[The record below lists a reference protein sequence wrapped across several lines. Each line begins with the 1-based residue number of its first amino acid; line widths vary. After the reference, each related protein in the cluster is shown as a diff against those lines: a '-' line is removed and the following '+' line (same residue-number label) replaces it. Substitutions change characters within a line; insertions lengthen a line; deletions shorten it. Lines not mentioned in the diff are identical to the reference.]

1 MDNRRGHRQAQQPK
15 AFLAWAAAV
24 LLFATSAAAQPQG
37 AIPVVASWAIS
48 PLIGDKEEAAS
59 LSGLACS
66 RHDGTARDCLLVND
80 EKRYARLVTLK
91 ERTIALGP
99 KLALLPAAEE
109 DGTKNNE
116 ADAEAADFDSGF
128 YYVIGSHA
136 RSRKAGQVQPSRSFV
151 YRFPI
156 DPATGRPGFKQE
168 GDKPAKEIERSDRLR
183 ALIAETAPF
192 NEYLLRSVD
201 AHDPNIEGLAV
212 RGGRL
217 YAGFRAPSLY
227 GEAMILSV
235 PIDALFDDEED
246 KDKDKDKDKGKETAR
261 DKVPAKL
268 KEASKGKDTGKNKS
282 KGPVVV
288 ARIKVGLGQG
298 IRDLAKVKDGFL
310 ILTGPEAK
318 TNGKA
323 EVFFWDGRSTEPALL
338 GQLAGPAIDAKPE
351 ALLVLEEEAD
361 RFRVLVISDGVKG
374 GAPAEYRLP
383 RPRR

>member
-1 MDNRRGHRQAQQPK
+1 MYNRRGHRQTQQPK
-15 AFLAWAAAV
+15 AFLASV
-24 LLFATSAAAQPQG
+24 LLVLFFATSAAAQPQG
-37 AIPVVASWAIS
+37 AVPVVATWTIS
-48 PLIGDKEEAAS
+48 PTIGDREEAAS
-59 LSGLACS
+59 LSGLACA
-66 RHDGTARDCLLVND
+66 RRDGTTQDCLLVND

-91 ERTIALGP
+91 ERTIALGA
-99 KLALLPAAEE
+99 KLPLLPAAEE

-116 ADAEAADFDSGF
+116 ADAEAADFDGGF

-136 RSRKAGQVQPSRSFV
+136 RTRKAGQVQPSRSFV
-151 YRFPI
+151 YRVPV
-156 DPATGRPGFKQE
+156 DPATGRPSFKQE

-183 ALIAETAPF
+183 ALIADTDPF
-192 NEYLLRSVD
+192 NEYLLRSFD

-217 YAGFRAPSLY
+217 YAGFRAPSLH
-227 GEAMILSV
+227 GEALILSV
-235 PIDALFDDEED
+235 PVNALFEEKEKEDKGKIQD
-246 KDKDKDKDKGKETAR
+246 KDKEQ
-261 DKVPAKL
+261 DKVKDRPKD
-268 KEASKGKDTGKNKS
+268 ASKGKDSGKEKR
-282 KGPVVV
+282 KV
-288 ARIKVGLGQG
+288 AVAVTRIKVGQGQG

-310 ILTGPEAK
+310 VLTGPEAK

-323 EVFFWDGRSTEPALL
+323 EVFFWDGRSAEPALL

-361 RFRVLVISDGVKG
+361 RFRVLVISDDVKG